1 MSLVT
6 ISTVEASDPPALT
19 ASAEQLR
26 AKATALTDEIARQR
40 HALATMRDAWQGAA
54 ADAATARAEADL
66 DRQQLTVTRLN
77 TMATA
82 LASAGANLGALRTEI
97 LAMANQ
103 AAMLGAVVDDDGT
116 VTPTAGSML
125 MTPALAGAYTTALK
139 AMLTQFARI
148 DAATAETL
156 RQAGDPAA
164 PPPAAPPPNIETLK
178 PPEDATDTEVNQWWD
193 RLTDEQRERLVTE
206 RPEWIGN
213 LDGVP
218 ASYRDRANRNRLDD
232 LAARPNLTADQ
243 RATLDAIDQA
253 VNHPDGTPRTDRQL
267 LVVDLDHGAPRVAVA
282 IGDVEK
288 ADNVSVFVPGTG
300 GVPYDKVN
308 SGNDLPTYVQQAADL
323 KRRTDEVLS
332 RAKPGETS
340 ATIAWL
346 GYDPPD
352 NFAEAGLARYADA
365 AAPDLASFVN
375 GLDSSRDKDPNL
387 TVIGHSYGSVVA
399 SEALQRGT
407 AADNVIFTGSP
418 GLETN
423 PLQLYSD
430 PTPEK
435 LNLTEGHVFVQHAD
449 NDAVA
454 NLGRFGTTI
463 VSDLPGFTDLSTNA
477 ENTPFGPTKAAS
489 GHSEYFN
496 ADTTAL
502 YNQAVVVAG
511 VASDANWI
519 REEK

>member
-6 ISTVEASDPPALT
+6 ISTVEATDPSALS
-19 ASAEQLR
+19 SAAERLR
-26 AKATALTDEIARQR
+26 ATAAVVTDEVARQR
-40 HALATMRDAWQGAA
+40 RSLETLRNAWQGAA
-54 ADAATARAEADL
+54 AAAAIARAEADL
-66 DRQQLTVTRLN
+66 TRHQEMVTRL
-77 TMATA
+77 TAMATA
-82 LASAGANLGALRTEI
+82 LGSAGTNLGALRTQI
-97 LAMANQ
+97 LATAHQ
-103 AAMLGAVVDDDGT
+103 AAILGAAVGDDGT
-116 VTPTAGSML
+116 VSPNPGSTL
-125 MTPALAGAYTTALK
+125 MTPTLAGAYTTTLK
-139 AMLTQFARI
+139 TMLAHFDRI
-148 DAATAETL
+148 DAATADAL
-156 RQAGDPAA
+156 RGAADPSA
-164 PPPAAPPPNIETLK
+164 PPPAPPPIDTLAPPEG
-178 PPEDATDTEVNQWWD
+178 ATDTEVDQWWD
-193 RLTDEQRERLVTE
+193 RLTEEQRRRLVAE

-218 ASYRDRANRNRLDD
+218 ASYRDRANRNRLAD
-232 LAARPNLTADQ
+232 LAARPDLTADQ

-267 LVVDLDHGAPRVAVA
+267 LVVDFDNGAPRVAVA
-282 IGDVEK
+282 VGDVEK

-300 GVPYDKVN
+300 GVPYDKLH

-352 NFAEAGLARYADA
+352 NIPEAGLARYADA

-375 GLDSSRDKDPNL
+375 GLDSSRDTDPNL
-387 TVIGHSYGSVVA
+387 TVIGHSYGSLVA

-407 AADNVIFTGSP
+407 AADNVVFTGSP
-418 GLETN
+418 GLETSVG
-423 PLQLYSD
+423 QYFSD

-435 LNLTEGHVFVQHAD
+435 LNLSAGHVFVQHAD
-449 NDAVA
+449 DDPVA
-454 NLGRFGTTI
+454 NLRRYGATV
-463 VSDLPGFTDLSTNA
+463 VSDLPGFIDLSTNA
-477 ENTPFGPTKAAS
+477 ESTPFGPTTSVS

-496 ADTTAL
+496 VDTTAL

>member
-6 ISTVEASDPPALT
+6 ISAVEAADPSALT
-19 ASAEQLR
+19 AAAER
-26 AKATALTDEIARQR
+26 MHTAAGVVTDEIAQQR
-40 HALATMRDAWQGAA
+40 RALETLRRGWQGAA
-54 ADAATARAEADL
+54 AAAAIMQAEAAL
-66 DRQQLTVTRLN
+66 TRQQELATRL
-77 TMATA
+77 TSM
-82 LASAGANLGALRTEI
+82 ASALSFAGTNLTALRTQI
-97 LAMANQ
+97 LATAHQ
-103 AAMLGAVVDDDGT
+103 AVTLGAAVADDGT
-116 VTPTAGSML
+116 VTPAPDSRL
-125 MTPALAGAYTTALK
+125 MTPALAGAYTTVLK
-139 AMLTQFARI
+139 VLLAWYDRI
-148 DAATAETL
+148 DTATAEAL
-156 RQAGDPAA
+156 RRAGDLSMSPTET
-164 PPPAAPPPNIETLK
+164 PPPSIETLK
-178 PPEDATDTEVNQWWD
+178 PPAGATDTEINQWWD
-193 RLTDEQRERLVTE
+193 GLSEEQRQRLVTE

-218 ASYRDRANRNRLDD
+218 ASHRDRANRNRLAG
-232 LAARPNLTADQ
+232 LAARPDLTADQ

-253 VNHPDGTPRTDRQL
+253 VNHPDGTPRADRQL
-267 LVVDLDHGAPRVAVA
+267 LIVDLDNGAPRVAVA

-332 RAKPGETS
+332 RTKPGDTS

-352 NFAEAGLARYADA
+352 NLAEAGLARYADA

-375 GLDSSRDKDPNL
+375 GLDSSRDTDPHL

-423 PLQLYSD
+423 PLQYFSD

-435 LNLTEGHVFVQHAD
+435 LHLTPGHVFVQHAD
-449 NDAVA
+449 NDPVA
-454 NLGRFGTTI
+454 NLGRYNAAVI
-463 VSDLPGFTDLSTNA
+463 SNLPGFIDLSTNA
-477 ENTPFGPTKAAS
+477 ETTPFGPTAAAG

-496 ADTTAL
+496 VDTTAL

-511 VASDANWI
+511 VASDPNWV